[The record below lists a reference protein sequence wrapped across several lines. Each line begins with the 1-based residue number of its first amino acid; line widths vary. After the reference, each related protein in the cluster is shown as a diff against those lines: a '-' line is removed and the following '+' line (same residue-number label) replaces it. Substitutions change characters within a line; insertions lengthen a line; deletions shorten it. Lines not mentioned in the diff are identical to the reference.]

1 MLHVAFLVIGGIFF
15 AAVALAVL
23 RIVRGPSILDRMIA
37 TDMLVATLICALAAE
52 MVENEHTR
60 TLPVLLVLAMTAF
73 LATVGV
79 ARYVTQQDR
88 PAAAESVG
96 TTSGGTTATGTSA
109 AGTTTAGAARAD
121 ATTDGDAGAGEGGA
135 R

>member
-1 MLHVAFLVIGGIFF
+1 MLQAAFVLVGTIFF
-15 AAVALAVL
+15 AAVVLAVF

-52 MVENEHTR
+52 MVQHEHTR

-88 PAAAESVG
+88 PGGPQAEGGAAEGSAEGGAAGDDAAAHD
-96 TTSGGTTATGTSA
+96 TTSGR
-109 AGTTTAGAARAD
+109 AAR
-121 ATTDGDAGAGEGGA
+121 
-135 R
+135 